1 MIKLI
6 VVGKIKEKALE
17 SLIQDYI
24 SGMTDLYAYD
34 EYRRLMAA
42 E

>member
-1 MIKLI
+1 M
-6 VVGKIKEKALE
+6 
-17 SLIQDYI
+17 IQDYI